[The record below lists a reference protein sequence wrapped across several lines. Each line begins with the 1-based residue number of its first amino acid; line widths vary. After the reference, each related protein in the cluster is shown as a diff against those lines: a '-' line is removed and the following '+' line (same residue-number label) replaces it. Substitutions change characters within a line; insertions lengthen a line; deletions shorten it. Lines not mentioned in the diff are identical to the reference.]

1 MKWYLMLLIK
11 CLLLCLLLSACS
23 GGGSGPQTWIDL
35 PLNNATAPMAPV
47 TLMAHSSDISGVK
60 QIEFFVNGEEIAA
73 PKTDGNRL
81 ESRSQEWTPTEPG
94 EYKIQARGISNTG
107 EKGSFATAW
116 VTILDLVPDDQVQI
130 PPQVTASVSPT
141 TTETATHTPTET
153 STIHPT
159 ITASFTPTSTN
170 TPKAEVIEPPVI
182 EIDTTDPEVLSVS
195 ASPDPIYHEVC
206 GSSFDLVVRLTVHAS
221 DNVAIDHVGGT
232 WSIGGD
238 SGNYILDPV
247 GGSQYQKDFGPFS
260 ALGPL
265 YFVGSAED
273 TSGNW
278 TYYEAWV
285 TIKNC
290 VE

>member
-1 MKWYLMLLIK
+1 
-11 CLLLCLLLSACS
+11 
-23 GGGSGPQTWIDL
+23 
-35 PLNNATAPMAPV
+35 
-47 TLMAHSSDISGVK
+47 MAHSSDDVGIK
-60 QIEFFVNGEEIAA
+60 RIDFYVNGKEIAA
-73 PKTDGNRL
+73 PITEGNRL
-81 ESRSQEWTPTEPG
+81 ESRRHEWTPPEPG
-94 EYKIQARGISNTG
+94 EYTIQARGISTSG
-107 EKGSFATAW
+107 EKGSFATARI
-116 VTILDLVPDDQVQI
+116 TILGDVADGPTPI
-130 PPQVTASVSPT
+130 PPQVTISVSPT
-141 TTETATHTPTET
+141 TTETSTNTPTVT

-170 TPKAEVIEPPVI
+170 TPKADVIEPPVI
-182 EIDTTDPEVLSVS
+182 EIDTTDPEIISVS
-195 ASPDPIYHEVC
+195 ANPNPIYHEVC

-238 SGNYILDPV
+238 SGNYILDHV

-285 TIKNC
+285 TVMNC